1 LPFLRFARDR
11 RGYETT
17 ALVHAFRG
25 RHGRT
30 RQKLLYWFRTP
41 PSVKVGRPAL
51 DEEAIRWIEEHNP
64 DIDFDWPKILESTPP
79 AAPPAEDGKGRRG
92 RRENTDRRGR
102 GSERPAQPRQTPPPA
117 PAGRP
122 ETLVAAAPAE
132 EIPAEA
138 VEDENEVQAIDELNL
153 PEPIDR
159 AIAAGD
165 QKAPEERALEGAA
178 PEENA
183 APEDAAPEGAA
194 PEDAAPEDDT
204 PEDDTP
210 EDDALAQL
218 THPDAEE
225 PPAGARAPIETLV
238 AREQLIRLRARYAE
252 LQARITGLGGD
263 PTRAEELRAQ
273 AEPLNPDSW
282 VTSAEAKK
290 GLEEFETRIRDLRA
304 ALGLR
309 RRRRSRRGGRRHR
322 GKSTDHASQT
332 TAGGSPSDP
341 PNTPHTPEGP
351 AKNNEPD

>member
-1 LPFLRFARDR
+1 LPFLRFARDK

-79 AAPPAEDGKGRRG
+79 AALPAEDGKVRRG
-92 RRENTDRRGR
+92 RREKTDRRGR
-102 GSERPAQPRQTPPPA
+102 GDERPAQPPQTQPPA
-117 PAGRP
+117 PAARP

-132 EIPAEA
+132 EAPAEA
-138 VEDENEVQAIDELNL
+138 TEDEHGEIHVIAELNL
-153 PEPIDR
+153 PEPLDR
-159 AIAAGD
+159 AIAGGEE
-165 QKAPEERALEGAA
+165 KAPEERALEDAA
-178 PEENA
+178 LELA
-183 APEDAAPEGAA
+183 APEDEA
-194 PEDAAPEDDT
+194 PEDE
-204 PEDDTP
+204 TP

-225 PPAGARAPIETLV
+225 LPAGARTPVETLI

-263 PTRAEELRAQ
+263 AARAEELRAQ

-282 VTSAEAKK
+282 VTSAEARK
-290 GLEEFETRIRDLRA
+290 GLEEFEGRIRDLRA

-322 GKSTDHASQT
+322 GKPADHASQT
-332 TAGGSPSDP
+332 TAGGSAPDP
-341 PNTPHTPEGP
+341 ANTPHTPDEP
-351 AKNNEPD
+351 AKNNAPD